1 MKIIIVWNKVFLV
14 LMEQQNSQ
22 FKSYFLGT
30 LDAEELDGIELQILE
45 EKEFAEMLELA
56 ENDLIEEYLDGGLSI
71 NDQKAFEQN
80 YLISVSRRK
89 KVEFLKAIKTFAK
102 HQSKIIKAPKPSFF
116 ETLKL
121 KFSLRPPLLAFGTIA
136 LICTVGI
143 TSFFVWKNS
152 TNKSEVLISLN
163 KVYKNERP
171 LDSRISD
178 FDYAPK
184 VEGTRGAKDKENEEF
199 ILTKSVAGGEVLKNP
214 TVENFHALGQV
225 YLTEKDFD
233 KAIEQFEKAIRQNP
247 NISKLHNDLG
257 VALLEKGKIA
267 KVKCEE
273 KTKQKQECDEEKEP
287 YLLSFAKAN
296 EEFAKAIELDKTSFE
311 AAFNQALSIQELNL
325 PTQAKE
331 AWQNYLNLD
340 STSKWADEARKN
352 LETIETQKPVSKNK
366 DEILRDFLAAKDA
379 GDDDKAWEII
389 SRNREMIT
397 GKLIPQQLTFLFV
410 DSKTTGDE
418 TKSKIALDALVYVG
432 KLEEEKS
439 GDFFWRDLAK
449 YYKNVSGNKIAN
461 LKSAQDSFRKGN
473 ELCLNGKY
481 QDAFYEFE
489 SARTMFSKS
498 KNIFEP
504 KLLDTMT
511 TYVKTRLGKLKESSN
526 ELLELADVCKENNY
540 KWLHSQALLWLGINA
555 NSLKLFSDSISYLD
569 KALVSAVETNDLY
582 GQEQILGTISTTYFQ
597 IGQYD
602 KALVFTQ
609 RNLELSK
616 LPDTTPRQK
625 WRDLSSAGKLF
636 YELNFLHTS
645 ILVEQEALFLSINY
659 LDEKTFDYTN
669 YIDLGLMYGKFG
681 DFEKAFEFIAK
692 GQNTAESFVGRFKEL
707 CFAYTNLKLGHINR
721 QTKNYQQAAENYEQA
736 IKFYDSDEFQ
746 ANGYEAHKGLLL
758 NYLAENNDDD
768 FQKELPNL
776 IEIFNDYRTKIRE
789 EENRNSF
796 FDNEQDVYDIA
807 VDYEFGKTDLIAA
820 FDYVEESRA
829 RSLLDL
835 QNSDIQV
842 LMRENQPDI
851 KFPANL
857 QKPLKLNQIQAEMPE
872 NTQLL
877 EYSVLQDK
885 VLIWSITKYSLNA
898 VKTDI
903 SADSLQ
909 KKVSNYQELVSK
921 NIEPDAQLNLSKE
934 LYQLLITPIKDKLD
948 VSKEVFIIPDKV
960 LTQLSFATLFSGKY
974 LIEEFKISYSPS
986 ANIFLICSGK
996 AKDLNSQ
1003 TPEMLLSIGNPTFN
1017 QTEYKNKLPLL
1028 PSAKI
1033 EAEEVAKV
1041 YKNPIVLTENNA
1053 IKGRIKENL
1062 KTADVVHFA
1071 GHYLVDEH
1079 LPLLSIF
1086 VLAGSKESSLANYEI
1101 IGEKFSHTR
1110 LIVLS
1115 ACETGVETYYKGEGM
1130 IGASRTFL
1138 ATGVPIVVAS
1148 QWSVDS
1154 EATKDLMI
1162 RFHNLRKTEK
1172 LSTVEALRQ
1181 SQTEM
1186 LKSEK
1191 YKQPYYWAAFA
1202 SIGGYAQF

>member
-1 MKIIIVWNKVFLV
+1 
-14 LMEQQNSQ
+14 MEQQNSQ

-30 LDAEELDGIELQILE
+30 LDAEEADGVELQILE
-45 EKEFAEMLELA
+45 ETEFAEMLELA

-102 HQSKIIKAPKPSFF
+102 HQSKIINVPKPSFF

-121 KFSLRPPLLAFGTIA
+121 KFSLRPPLLAFGTVA
-136 LICTVGI
+136 LICAVGI
-143 TSFFVWKNS
+143 TSYFVWKNS

-171 LDSRISD
+171 LESRISD

-184 VEGTRGAKDKENEEF
+184 VEGTRGANDKANDDLDFVE
-199 ILTKSVAGGEVLKNP
+199 LSARTTVKQNP
-214 TVENFHALGQV
+214 TAENLHTLGQV
-225 YLTEKDFD
+225 YLTKKDFD
-233 KAIEQFEKAIRQNP
+233 KAIEQFEKAIKQNP
-247 NISKLHNDLG
+247 NIAKIYNDLG
-257 VALLEKGKIA
+257 VALLEKATPIKADCDSKA
-267 KVKCEE
+267 KL
-273 KTKQKQECDEEKEP
+273 KQECNDEKEP
-287 YLLSFAKAN
+287 YLELFTKAN
-296 EEFAKAIELDKTSFE
+296 EEFAKAIESDKNLTE
-311 AAFNQALSIQELNL
+311 AYFNQALCLDLQGFT
-325 PTQAKE
+325 PYQTKE
-331 AWQNYLNLD
+331 AWENYLKLD
-340 STSKWADEARKN
+340 STSPWADEARKK
-352 LETIETQKPVSKNK
+352 LQAIETTKPVSKTK
-366 DEILRDFLAAKDA
+366 EEILQEFLTAKNA

-418 TKSKIALDALVYVG
+418 TKAKIALDALVYVG

-489 SARTMFSKS
+489 SSEKMFLSS
-498 KNIFEP
+498 KNIFEL

-526 ELLELADVCKENNY
+526 ELLELANVCKQNNY

-555 NSLKLFSDSISYLD
+555 NSLKLFSDSISDLD
-569 KALVSAVETNDLY
+569 KALVSAIETNDLY

-645 ILVEQEALFLSINY
+645 ILIEQEALFLSINY

-692 GQNTAESFVGRFKEL
+692 GQNTAEHFVGRFKEL

-721 QTKNYQQAAENYEQA
+721 QTKSYQKAAENYEQA

-807 VDYEFGKTDLIAA
+807 VDYEFGKANFVAA
-820 FDYVEESRA
+820 FDYVEESRS

-835 QNSDIQV
+835 QNADIQV

-1003 TPEMLLSIGNPTFN
+1003 TPEILLSIGNPTFN

-1086 VLAGSKESSLANYEI
+1086 VLAGNKESGLANYEI
-1101 IGEKFSHTR
+1101 IGEKLLHTR

-1130 IGASRTFL
+1130 TGASRTFL

-1162 RFHNLRKTEK
+1162 RFHQLRKTEK
-1172 LSTVEALRQ
+1172 LSTAEALRQ
-1181 SQTEM
+1181 SQIEM

-1191 YKQPYYWAAFA
+1191 YKQPYYWATFA
-1202 SIGGYAQF
+1202 AIGGYAQF